1 MFGTGRMEAHLMFQF
16 DTLGQEIV
24 GELSRLI
31 QEQVVLTDRR
41 GFIQASTDST
51 RINQFHEGALLSLR
65 QQRMLYMTDKEVENL
80 RGVRKGIVLPIIID
94 GKPIAVLGITGEPN
108 QIEPQALLILRV
120 VELFIQDSL
129 KRKEKEEKVRELEF
143 FVFDWLTSI
152 TKDKRFMER
161 ASLLGIEV
169 ELYKQVVVI
178 ESMTAGNQFNI
189 GDVEYLMS
197 IQNVHEMAKMIR
209 WGEGKVL
216 LLLPKID
223 QEILRKELGNILL
236 HAKSRMR
243 INLAVGIGE
252 PVHYDEMMKSFNQA
266 ERATEVSKKMN
277 RIVFEHELRF
287 DLILHGIQRST
298 KDEFVRRTV
307 APLLGDEEL
316 LHNLHVWFG
325 ENQSMQ
331 NTAKLLHIHKNT
343 LTYRLQKVEQLTGL
357 SVTKIEDVVL
367 IYLGLR
373 FIEESKNE

>member
-1 MFGTGRMEAHLMFQF
+1 MFQF
-16 DTLGQEIV
+16 DTLGHEIV

-65 QQRMLYMTDKEVENL
+65 QERMLYMTDKEVENL
-80 RGVRKGIVLPIIID
+80 RGVRRGVVLPIIID
-94 GKPIAVLGITGEPN
+94 GKPIAVLGITGEPD

-129 KRKEKEEKVRELEF
+129 KRKEKEDKVRELEF

-152 TKDKRFMER
+152 TKDKRFTER
-161 ASLLGIEV
+161 ATLLGIEV

-178 ESMTAGNQFNI
+178 ESMTAGNQFSI
-189 GDVEYLMS
+189 EDVEYLMS

-209 WGEGKVL
+209 WGEGKIL

-223 QEILRKELGNILL
+223 QENLRNELGNVLL
-236 HAKSRMR
+236 HAKRKMR

-266 ERATEVSKKMN
+266 DRATEVSKKMK

-287 DLILHGIQRST
+287 DLILDGIQKNT
-298 KDEFVRRTV
+298 KEEFVRRTV
-307 APLLGDEEL
+307 APLREDKEL
-316 LHNLHVWFG
+316 LHNLHVWFS

-357 SVTKIEDVVL
+357 SVNRIEDVVL

>member
-1 MFGTGRMEAHLMFQF
+1 MFQF

-65 QQRMLYMTDKEVENL
+65 QERMLYMTDKEVESL
-80 RGVRKGIVLPIIID
+80 RGVRRGIVLPIIID
-94 GKPIAVLGITGEPN
+94 GKPIAVLGITGEPD

-129 KRKEKEEKVRELEF
+129 KRKEKEDKVRELEF

-161 ASLLGIEV
+161 ATLLGIAV
-169 ELYKQVVVI
+169 ELYQQVVMI
-178 ESMTAGNQFNI
+178 ESMVAGNQFSI

-197 IQNVHEMAKMIR
+197 IQSVHKMAKMIR
-209 WGEGKVL
+209 WGEGKIL
-216 LLLPKID
+216 LLLPEID
-223 QEILRKELGNILL
+223 QEVLRNELENILL

-252 PVHYDEMMKSFNQA
+252 PIHYDEMMKSFNQA
-266 ERATEVSKKMN
+266 ERATEVSKKMK

-287 DLILHGIQRST
+287 DLIVHGIQKST
-298 KDEFVRRTV
+298 KEEFVRRTV
-307 APLLGDEEL
+307 APLREDKEL

-357 SVTKIEDVVL
+357 SVNKIEDVVL